1 MRVVMRYGEKGL
13 PLDLPD
19 DWLVDVIAKKP
30 MPVMAD
36 VDATL
41 ADALRDPLGDE
52 AAGCRTAC
60 ILVCDITRPVP
71 NRLILPPLVT
81 RLVDSGIAPEHVT
94 VLVATG
100 LHRPSTDDELEKLV
114 GEWTLARVKVANHFA
129 RNDDD
134 HSYLG
139 ETTRGTP
146 VRLDRRFLDADLRI
160 VIGLVEP
167 HFMAGYSGGRKLIA
181 PGIAHHSTITSFH
194 RAELLSHPSA
204 ANCVLD
210 GNPVHEELMEIA
222 SMAGKALAVNVVL
235 DDERRLSFLNFGEL
249 VRSHSQAVEFLRPY
263 AEVPIDHKYA
273 TVITSAAGYPLDKTY
288 YQTVKGMVGAMDILA
303 PGGNLFLVSE
313 CSEGVGSPEYV
324 DAQRRLVRLGPA
336 GFLAGIQHKRA
347 ASIDEWQ
354 TQMQVK
360 PMLIG
365 NVHLYSTGLSD
376 ADCILT
382 GVRKADDIMKA
393 VRAAVRRSDD
403 TRIAVIP
410 EGPYVT
416 PIYRSLIGH

>member
-1 MRVVMRYGEKGL
+1 MRVVMRYGKKGL

-36 VDATL
+36 VDAAL
-41 ADALRDPLGDE
+41 ADVLRDPLGDE

-60 ILVCDITRPVP
+60 ILICDITRPVP
-71 NRLILPPLVT
+71 NTLILPPLIT
-81 RLVDSGIAPEHVT
+81 SLVDSGIAPEDVT

-114 GEWTLARVKVANHFA
+114 GDWTLARVKVANHFA

-146 VRLDRRFLDADLRI
+146 VRLDRRFLDTDLRV

-204 ANCVLD
+204 ANCVLE
-210 GNPVHEELMEIA
+210 GNPVHEELLEIA

-235 DDERRLSFLNFGEL
+235 DDERRLSFLN
-249 VRSHSQAVEFLRPY
+249 
-263 AEVPIDHKYA
+263 
-273 TVITSAAGYPLDKTY
+273 
-288 YQTVKGMVGAMDILA
+288 
-303 PGGNLFLVSE
+303 
-313 CSEGVGSPEYV
+313 
-324 DAQRRLVRLGPA
+324 
-336 GFLAGIQHKRA
+336 
-347 ASIDEWQ
+347 
-354 TQMQVK
+354 
-360 PMLIG
+360 
-365 NVHLYSTGLSD
+365 
-376 ADCILT
+376 
-382 GVRKADDIMKA
+382 
-393 VRAAVRRSDD
+393 
-403 TRIAVIP
+403 
-410 EGPYVT
+410 
-416 PIYRSLIGH
+416 